1 MITPSPSQIC
11 IQLDLLLT
19 FTFYIDHLFGGGDK
33 MCVQA
38 FLLLRVG
45 CKQVE
50 AEDAGVRGVV
60 HSWQKMELQ
69 EHKKLEILSHLQT

>member
-1 MITPSPSQIC
+1 
-11 IQLDLLLT
+11 
-19 FTFYIDHLFGGGDK
+19 

-60 HSWQKMELQ
+60 HSWQKMGTQ
-69 EHKKLEILSHLQT
+69 EIRNTFSPPNMRSEAMVEIVFLSQPSPANWCTRLLLRISPP